1 MKPKLKKGLIL
12 FLAFLFLIIRLFGG
26 IYKDDEF
33 QGKIF
38 FIKHKPSWKWSFY
51 SPRAMSDMT
60 LEEMSEKKKKEQIQF
75 DEFIPKRIWEF
86 PANASFQK
94 IIISKPSNE
103 KIPIMDE
110 VGNSTDSSIETSEE
124 NFCSELHG
132 EMMTGEECFYPNKT
146 IDEVY
151 DKLLHKKD
159 LNDVEFLR
167 QKVPAKNQRDEINEN
182 GLISIDYQ
190 RKENN
195 YFIEMFYH
203 GGVTTIELNQL
214 EKGVR
219 TRIILSAD

>member
-1 MKPKLKKGLIL
+1 MEMV
-12 FLAFLFLIIRLFGG
+12 FLFSARHERHDIR
-26 IYKDDEF
+26 
-33 QGKIF
+33 
-38 FIKHKPSWKWSFY
+38 
-51 SPRAMSDMT
+51 RNVR
-60 LEEMSEKKKKEQIQF
+60 KKEKGTNSIR
-75 DEFIPKRIWEF
+75 RIYPQTNLGF

-94 IIISKPSNE
+94 IMISKPSNE

-124 NFCSELHG
+124 KFCSELHG

-182 GLISIDYQ
+182 ELISIDYQ

-214 EKGVR
+214 EMGVR